1 MVDDMVNGS
10 GDLMVGTPSG
20 RKVGFHGGPD
30 RRIRRLVKQ
39 HAQCNDLGRHCLFLE
54 EHTLSN
60 TVDTCRIADG
70 IQNSS

>member
-1 MVDDMVNGS
+1 MEVVAAS
-10 GDLMVGTPSG
+10 YIWCHECFI
-20 RKVGFHGGPD
+20 FHGGPD

-39 HAQCNDLGRHCLFLE
+39 DAQCNDLGRHCLFLE